1 MDPDLLS
8 DVFQD
13 QSAPLIGDLLSNLP
27 SRLTNAINHFSQDD
41 SFHAAAK
48 SDPNQAGAV
57 VAKIE
62 DIFESIAHA
71 ILKQEK
77 QMVIKLKVRKKTGK
91 QPFGALSSDLQNAA
105 DDDMR
110 AIKFPSRNPQEA
122 WKFVVLLRILELSHE
137 ALATGTIITKRDLY
151 YRDPELFMTQT
162 VVDRYVD
169 DIAYTLGVERDAL
182 NVVAAAK
189 GLIAGSFTI
198 TKQDN
203 SQIDYR
209 LERGGILVPSVKEIS
224 TLSLIS
230 VRWILVI
237 EKEATFRS
245 LSTSQYWKNSPTGN
259 GIILTAKGYPDIHT
273 RQLLSFL
280 TYNNPHVPLFALVDY
295 DPDGLGIL
303 STYKHGSASL
313 AHQAN
318 LAVPSIRWL
327 GVKSSDIVSNSE
339 GDKVGLLKLSARDR
353 RIATK
358 MLAREGWEEN
368 GKEWEWRV
376 EMQRMLMLG
385 TKAEIQILNQGEDGL
400 EDWLDTRL
408 RDAL

>member
-122 WKFVVLLRILELSHE
+122 WKF
-137 ALATGTIITKRDLY
+137 
-151 YRDPELFMTQT
+151 
-162 VVDRYVD
+162 
-169 DIAYTLGVERDAL
+169 
-182 NVVAAAK
+182 
-189 GLIAGSFTI
+189 
-198 TKQDN
+198 
-203 SQIDYR
+203 
-209 LERGGILVPSVKEIS
+209 GG
-224 TLSLIS
+224 
-230 VRWILVI
+230 
-237 EKEATFRS
+237 
-245 LSTSQYWKNSPTGN
+245 
-259 GIILTAKGYPDIHT
+259 
-273 RQLLSFL
+273 
-280 TYNNPHVPLFALVDY
+280 
-295 DPDGLGIL
+295 
-303 STYKHGSASL
+303 
-313 AHQAN
+313 
-318 LAVPSIRWL
+318 
-327 GVKSSDIVSNSE
+327 
-339 GDKVGLLKLSARDR
+339 
-353 RIATK
+353 
-358 MLAREGWEEN
+358 
-368 GKEWEWRV
+368 
-376 EMQRMLMLG
+376 
-385 TKAEIQILNQGEDGL
+385 
-400 EDWLDTRL
+400 
-408 RDAL
+408 